1 LTAPDA
7 RPNVADVGRRII
19 CISRT
24 LGAGGE
30 EVGRLVAE
38 RLGFG
43 YVDDEIIARA
53 AAAGGVG
60 PAEIADA
67 ERHKSFLRR
76 LLAELGE
83 VRGAEIYAGAGLG
96 SPVAGREPRQDP
108 VGLILQAIEE
118 TSSEGDVVIVAHA
131 ASYALTGRADLLRVL
146 VTASPET
153 RAARIAEADR
163 LETKAAAKAIRVSDS
178 DRADYLRR
186 FYEIDAEL
194 PTHYDLVVSTDAL
207 SAEEAAAIVVSA
219 AHG

>member
-7 RPNVADVGRRII
+7 RPNVADVERRII

-83 VRGAEIYAGAGLG
+83 GRGAEIYAGGLG
-96 SPVAGREPRQDP
+96 SPVVGREPRQDP

-118 TSSEGDVVIVAHA
+118 TSSGGDVVIVAHA

-146 VTASPET
+146 ITASPET
-153 RAARIAEADR
+153 RTARIAEADR

-194 PTHYDLVVSTDAL
+194 PTHYDLVVSTDVL

-219 AHG
+219 AAHG